1 MNPRNSTPALLA
13 LALGYFSLGTISL
26 AVVGLNAPV
35 GKSLHVA
42 PASVGLLVTVFALT
56 FAISAPSAPALLKG
70 MDRKKVLLLGLGLL
84 TVGGV
89 ASAVAPNYDVM
100 VATRVLGALGAGI
113 FGPASSAAGA
123 AIVAPERR
131 HRALATV
138 FAGMTAAS
146 VLGVPLASFLGSTL
160 SWRPALAG
168 VSALSLVALVLVA
181 VLVPEIPAGEPPTAA
196 AYRAALRTPGALPTV
211 TTTLLFMA
219 AQFTVYAVAGAYLAA
234 RFGAS
239 AGMVSMTLMAFGVL
253 GVLGNGLAPRVSEKL
268 GGTRTITLSLTGLA
282 VALAA
287 LIVVPKVA
295 VVGLLLFA
303 AWAFFSQM
311 YQAPQQARL
320 IHILPAHPGLIL
332 ALNAS
337 ALYLGMSLG
346 SLLGSTFLS
355 PVGATLM
362 PALALGLLALAFGTH
377 LASGRSSRTTETP
390 APAPAAQPVPARS

>member
-1 MNPRNSTPALLA
+1 MNPRNPTPALSA
-13 LALGYFSLGTISL
+13 LALGYFSLGTTSL
-26 AVVGLNAPV
+26 AVVGLNAPI

-56 FAISAPSAPALLKG
+56 FAVAAPTAPALLRT
-70 MDRKKVLLLGLGLL
+70 MDRKKVLLLGLALL
-84 TVGGV
+84 TVGG
-89 ASAVAPNYDVM
+89 ALSALAQGYGTM
-100 VATRVLGALGAGI
+100 VATRVLGALGAAV

-138 FAGMTAAS
+138 FGGMTAAS

-160 SWRPALAG
+160 SWRPALLG
-168 VSALSLVALVLVA
+168 VAVLSAVALVLVA
-181 VLVPEIPAGEPPTAA
+181 VLVPDIPAGEPPTAQ

-211 TTTLLFMA
+211 ATTLLFMA

-239 AGMVSMTLMAFGVL
+239 AGMVSGTLMAFGII
-253 GVLGNGLAPRVSEKL
+253 GVLGNGLAPRISERL
-268 GGTRTITLSLTGLA
+268 GGTRTITVSLTGLG

-287 LIVVPKVA
+287 LVVTPRAAVA
-295 VVGLLLFA
+295 GLLIFA
-303 AWAFFSQM
+303 VWAFFSQM

-320 IHILPAHPGLIL
+320 IAILPSHPGLIL
-332 ALNAS
+332 ALNAA

-346 SLLGSTFLS
+346 SLLGSTFLA
-355 PVGATLM
+355 PVGATWL
-362 PALALGLLALAFGTH
+362 PGVALLLLFAAGGTQ
-377 LASGRSSRTTETP
+377 LLSGRATKTP
-390 APAPAAQPVPARS
+390 EPAPAARPVPAPSNS